1 MLDSVT
7 KVSKNYYT
15 QLLLEES
22 KFEIK
27 NTKMENVINDDLEQS
42 SHDDDTENESDHQSN
57 NE

>member
-7 KVSKNYYT
+7 KVNKKYYT

-22 KFEIK
+22 KYEIE
-27 NTKMENVINDDLEQS
+27 NIKMENLINDDLEQS
-42 SHDDDTENESDHQSN
+42 SHDDETENESDHESN

>member
-7 KVSKNYYT
+7 KVNKKYYT

-22 KFEIK
+22 KYEIE
-27 NTKMENVINDDLEQS
+27 NTKMENLINDDLEQI
-42 SHDDDTENESDHQSN
+42 SHDDETENESDHESN

>member
-7 KVSKNYYT
+7 KVNKKYYT

-22 KFEIK
+22 KYEIK
-27 NTKMENVINDDLEQS
+27 NTKMKNLINDDLEQS
-42 SHDDDTENESDHQSN
+42 SHDDETENESDHESN